1 MALHPATPQI
11 THQTVEG
18 AVKSVEQH
26 GLTVLKGAFDSSTVE
41 ALLEAS
47 KEIEKKVVKKLNDR
61 GIPYLPSHSC
71 SSYVETQFDE
81 VAVRSPARIDIRRIP
96 DRFIDFLSSSS
107 LNSLV
112 TGRFEAMEVLNDETP
127 ALNLIYY

>member
-11 THQTVEG
+11 THETVEG

-26 GLTVLKGAFDSSTVE
+26 GLAVLEGAFDSSTVE

-61 GIPYLPSHSC
+61 GIPFLPSHSC

-96 DRFIDFLSSSS
+96 DRFTDFLSSSS

-112 TGRFEAMEVLNDETP
+112 TGEV
-127 ALNLIYY
+127 